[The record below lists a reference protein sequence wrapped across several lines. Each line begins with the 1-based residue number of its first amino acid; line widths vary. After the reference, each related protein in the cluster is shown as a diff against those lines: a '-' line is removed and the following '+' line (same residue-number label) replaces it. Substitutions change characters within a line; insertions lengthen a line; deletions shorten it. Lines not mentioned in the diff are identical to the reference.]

1 MADQRPDFSKIPSL
15 DRLLQAPAVIALVES
30 HGRSATVAALRA
42 ALDTARGA
50 LAAGD
55 AVDLVESL
63 SLRRPFDQPI
73 RGELAPVYGGLAEA
87 FDAEL
92 R

>member
-1 MADQRPDFSKIPSL
+1 MAEQKPDFSTIPSL
-15 DRLLQAPAVIALVES
+15 DRLLQAPAVITLVAS

-55 AVDLVESL
+55 AIALTEDVFAQTL
-63 SLRRPFDQPI
+63 
-73 RGELAPVYGGLAEA
+73 LAEDLLHA
-87 FDAEL
+87 G
-92 R
+92 